1 MLNGFIAT
9 LVGNLGKDPESQQ
22 VNGKMIARVNIGV
35 TPRVK
40 KKGNWQDAP
49 VQWFRVTVWD
59 KFQAEHVLNSLHK
72 GDRCFATG
80 VVTTDEYN
88 GRTNLD
94 MNADIIGIPL
104 DRNDVTIIPR
114 DNGSQ
119 RTQQSGYGNAP
130 SADPWANGN
139 PPASDFGS
147 GEDEPA
153 F

>member
-22 VNGKMIARVNIGV
+22 VNGKMIARINIGV

-40 KKGNWQDAP
+40 KQGQWQDAP

-59 KFQAEHVLNSLHK
+59 QYQAEHVLHSLHK
-72 GDRCFATG
+72 GDRVFATG

-94 MNADIIGIPL
+94 MNADIVGVPL

-114 DNGSQ
+114 
-119 RTQQSGYGNAP
+119 QQGTNTRQSSGYA
-130 SADPWANGN
+130 A
-139 PPASDFGS
+139 PPASDPWGGDSNGNPEF
-147 GEDEPA
+147 
-153 F
+153 